1 MMAAYFVDFL
11 IVALLIIG
19 ITATNGV
26 LVNGIGNKLF
36 SRKRKSEFVNQ
47 STRMQS
53 GWKQVGGN
61 K

>member
-1 MMAAYFVDFL
+1 MAAYFVDFL

-36 SRKRKSEFVNQ
+36 SRKKKSEFVNQ

>member
-1 MMAAYFVDFL
+1 MVAYFVDFL
-11 IVALLIIG
+11 IVALLVIG

-53 GWKQVGGN
+53 GWKHVGGN